1 MPDKGSR
8 NGNSLLLTTGQFST
22 LEAALSSET
31 VGKVKILESVSASV
45 NVSFNGIE
53 AAVLGLLLHY
63 LFHDFNLFVVL
74 LLTDKLN
81 DGELILFHCL

>member
-1 MPDKGSR
+1 LPDKGSR
-8 NGNSLLLTTGQFST
+8 NGNSLLLTAGQFST
-22 LEAALSSET
+22 LEAALSSEP

-45 NVSFNGIE
+45 NVSFNGIK

-63 LFHDFNLFVVL
+63 LFHDVNLFVVL